1 MIGTSL
7 PLGVLTQNPACEAD
21 KRLLDDYGG
30 IRALLA
36 AFREM
41 GVGAV
46 ELRSVK
52 AHADAE
58 TLAACARGERQVRA
72 LLPNLRAAWAAA
84 LREKN
89 AAQKTACRAA
99 AAVLAAWD
107 AERRERS
114 RAET

>member
-58 TLAACARGERQVRA
+58 TLAACAR
-72 LLPNLRAAWAAA
+72 
-84 LREKN
+84 
-89 AAQKTACRAA
+89 
-99 AAVLAAWD
+99 AVLD
-107 AERRERS
+107 AGLSMTIQEMEEMGNPVHHLTRDARDYLLKRGI
-114 RAET
+114 R

>member
-58 TLAACARGERQVRA
+58 TLAACARAVLDA
-72 LLPNLRAAWAAA
+72 DLAVTIHAA
-84 LREKN
+84 LDELP
-89 AAQKTACRAA
+89 A
-99 AAVLAAWD
+99 
-107 AERRERS
+107 
-114 RAET
+114 

>member
-30 IRALLA
+30 IRALLT

-41 GVGAV
+41 DVGAV

-58 TLAACARGERQVRA
+58 TLAACARAVLDAGERIVLDDTIA
-72 LLPNLRAAWAAA
+72 LYL
-84 LREKN
+84 
-89 AAQKTACRAA
+89 T
-99 AAVLAAWD
+99 
-107 AERRERS
+107 RRPR
-114 RAET
+114 